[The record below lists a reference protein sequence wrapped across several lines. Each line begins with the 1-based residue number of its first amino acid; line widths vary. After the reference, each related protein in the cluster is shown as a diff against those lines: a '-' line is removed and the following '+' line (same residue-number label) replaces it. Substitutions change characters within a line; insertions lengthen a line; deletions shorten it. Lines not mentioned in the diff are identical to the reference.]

1 MCDTGYT
8 PRDLVADL
16 RDLKAR
22 GVPEAEMLEEVSA
35 MVKRL
40 LLMKHNWLRSSM
52 QQPSGDPQL
61 PSIYK
66 LHEEPDHSLTVN
78 VVTWM
83 PGRETRPHNHLTW
96 AVVGGLGGWETQHL
110 WKRAEGDP
118 ERVTKVATE
127 RIDTKTIVTLD
138 SQAIH
143 SVHNDSGAL
152 SVTLHVYGRNPE
164 FTDRQH
170 LEQMGSG

>member
-8 PRDLVADL
+8 VRDLVADL
-16 RDLKAR
+16 RELKGR
-22 GVPEAEMLEEVSA
+22 GETEAVMLDEVSE

-40 LLMKHNWLRSSM
+40 LLMKHNWLRASM
-52 QQPSGDPQL
+52 QVPSGDPTQA
-61 PSIYK
+61 SVYR

-83 PGRETRPHNHLTW
+83 AGRENRPHNHETW
-96 AVVGGLGGWETQHL
+96 AVIGGLVGWETQHR
-110 WKRAEGDP
+110 WKRVGEDTV
-118 ERVTKVATE
+118 ERILTE

-152 SVTLHVYGRNPE
+152 SVTLHVYGMNPE
-164 FTDRQH
+164 YTDRRRF
-170 LEQMGSG
+170 EPATA

>member
-1 MCDTGYT
+1 
-8 PRDLVADL
+8 
-16 RDLKAR
+16 
-22 GVPEAEMLEEVSA
+22 
-35 MVKRL
+35 
-40 LLMKHNWLRSSM
+40 
-52 QQPSGDPQL
+52 
-61 PSIYK
+61 
-66 LHEEPDHSLTVN
+66 
-78 VVTWM
+78 M

-170 LEQMGSG
+170 FEQMGSG

>member
-1 MCDTGYT
+1 VCDTGYT

-40 LLMKHNWLRSSM
+40 LLMKHNWLRGSM
-52 QQPSGDPQL
+52 QVPSGDITQ

-83 PGRETRPHNHLTW
+83 AGRENRPHNHETW
-96 AVVGGLGGWETQHL
+96 AVIGGLVGWETQHR
-110 WKRAEGDP
+110 WKRVSEDTVA
-118 ERVTKVATE
+118 RIATE
-127 RIDTKTIVTLD
+127 RIDSKTVVTLD

-143 SVHNDSGAL
+143 SVHNDSGEL
-152 SVTLHVYGRNPE
+152 SVTLHVYGTNPE
-164 FTDRQH
+164 LTDRRH
-170 LEQMGSG
+170 FDPVS

>member
-22 GVPEAEMLEEVSA
+22 GAPEGEMLEEVSGL
-35 MVKRL
+35 VKRL
-40 LLMKHNWLRSSM
+40 VMMKHNWLRPSM
-52 QQPSGDPQL
+52 QVPSGDITQA
-61 PSIYK
+61 SIYP

-83 PGRETRPHNHLTW
+83 AGRENRPHNHETW
-96 AVVGGLGGWETQHL
+96 AVIGGLVGWETQHR
-110 WKRAEGDP
+110 WKRVGEDT
-118 ERVTKVATE
+118 VE
-127 RIDTKTIVTLD
+127 RILTEKIDPKTVVTLD

-143 SVHNDSGAL
+143 SVHNDSGEL
-152 SVTLHVYGRNPE
+152 SVTLHVYGMNPE
-164 FTDRQH
+164 FTDRRRFDPAA
-170 LEQMGSG
+170 